1 MAAPGLIGTT
11 LGGYAVE
18 ALLGSGGMAS
28 VYCGLDLHLQR
39 PVAIK
44 VLADRAAALPGF
56 ADRFRQEARLVANL
70 RHPNIVQIYA
80 FGEERGLTYM
90 VQELLPGPTLE
101 QRMADATQ
109 QGQFLPPDKV
119 TAIVAQLA
127 AALDAAHTAGV
138 IHRDVKPANALW
150 NAAGLLILTDFGI
163 AKDLGGAINQTQAGT
178 VMGTPTYMAP
188 EQAQGLPLSPATDIY
203 ALGVILYELL
213 TNRVPFTGAQPL
225 AVLLQHAQ
233 DAPPSPRTLRLDLPP
248 AVEAVVLRALAKEP
262 AARYAS
268 AGALAQALQQAWA
281 PALAADIHQLATRPW
296 TPGPGTPLASPRATP
311 AGAAMP
317 RPAPSPG
324 SAASGGQPAQQ
335 PAPAAPRQP
344 PAASPGPA
352 ARRSSLLLPVLGA
365 LLLLAFVGAAALAL
379 RGNRQESPQVTSPTT
394 AATQRAQTTDATV
407 AAATTAVAQAPAITE
422 EPAPAPDAPTAAA
435 AGGPVAEVRELLAAG
450 VRDGSAGPQ
459 GETLLATLD
468 AAQQALDQGDTAG
481 ATTQLF
487 ALQRTLLQE
496 ARAGMLAPELLRQ
509 ALSGID
515 AIADDD
521 QLTLPL
527 SVSAD

>member
-1 MAAPGLIGTT
+1 
-11 LGGYAVE
+11 
-18 ALLGSGGMAS
+18 
-28 VYCGLDLHLQR
+28 
-39 PVAIK
+39 
-44 VLADRAAALPGF
+44 
-56 ADRFRQEARLVANL
+56 
-70 RHPNIVQIYA
+70 
-80 FGEERGLTYM
+80 
-90 VQELLPGPTLE
+90 
-101 QRMADATQ
+101 
-109 QGQFLPPDKV
+109 
-119 TAIVAQLA
+119 
-127 AALDAAHTAGV
+127 
-138 IHRDVKPANALW
+138 
-150 NAAGLLILTDFGI
+150 
-163 AKDLGGAINQTQAGT
+163 
-178 VMGTPTYMAP
+178 MGTPTYMAP

-213 TNRVPFTGAQPL
+213 TNRVPFTGAQSL

-233 DAPPSPRTLRLDLPP
+233 DAPPSPRGLRPDLPP
-248 AVEAVVLRALAKEP
+248 AVEAVTLRALAKEP

-281 PALAADIHQLATRPW
+281 PAVAGDIHQLATRPW
-296 TPGPGTPLASPRATP
+296 APGPGAPLASPRATP
-311 AGAAMP
+311 GGAAMP
-317 RPAPSPG
+317 RPTPSPG

-365 LLLLAFVGAAALAL
+365 LLLLAFVGAAILAL
-379 RGNRQESPQVTSPTT
+379 RGNRQESAQVTSPTA